1 MNGSIH
7 RALLS
12 LSIAI
17 AMSVVCVGSS
27 AQTVKLYKVIDKDGR
42 VTYLD
47 HPPEPGAGY
56 VEEKDIDVGTNVLD
70 PAAIPA
76 PPESSTEDDTTPAS
90 EEGGEAPTVGAGAGA
105 AAAGAEEAAQAAA
118 AADAAAA
125 AEAAA
130 SGVAPSSPP
139 LTTIGP

>member
-1 MNGSIH
+1 MGGSIH

-17 AMSVVCVGSS
+17 AMSLACVSS
-27 AQTVKLYKVIDKDGR
+27 NAQTVKLYKVIDEEGR

-56 VEEKDIDVGTNVLD
+56 VEEKDIDLGTNVLD
-70 PAAIPA
+70 PTAIPA
-76 PPESSTEDDTTPAS
+76 PPESSTEEDTTTAS
-90 EEGGEAPTVGAGAGA
+90 EEGGEAAGDAVGAGA
-105 AAAGAEEAAQAAA
+105 AAAEAEAAAQAAEA
-118 AADAAAA
+118 ARA

-130 SGVAPSSPP
+130 SGVVPSSPTP
-139 LTTIGP
+139 TTIGP